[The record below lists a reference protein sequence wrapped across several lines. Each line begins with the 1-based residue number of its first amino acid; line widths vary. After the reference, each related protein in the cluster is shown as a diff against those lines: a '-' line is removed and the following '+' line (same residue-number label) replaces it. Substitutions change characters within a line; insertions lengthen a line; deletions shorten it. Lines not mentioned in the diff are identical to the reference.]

1 MAFMYIE
8 QLPSFIT
15 NIFQPGTQDP
25 NAAANVQPYNPNL
38 PGNAPAF
45 DIDAAAKQYSEEQ
58 AAKEARHTK
67 LLWGGIIIA
76 GLLSA
81 AYIWKV
87 SEAKTM
93 RARTTR

>member
-45 DIDAAAKQYSEEQ
+45 DIDAAAKQ
-58 AAKEARHTK
+58 
-67 LLWGGIIIA
+67 
-76 GLLSA
+76 
-81 AYIWKV
+81 
-87 SEAKTM
+87 
-93 RARTTR
+93 